1 MSRKSRPPKAGKK
14 GAKGKKGTKGSARN
28 QVVEEVIIEEVGP
41 PFGLV
46 VLIALVLSIPSLM
59 PFMDGDMSF
68 QNTVIRFLG
77 ALAVSWL
84 LVQLVYSV
92 ISTFHADE
100 ATATVI
106 RQEPP
111 PGNSPNQYRAMPD
124 PSEHD
129 GPRP

>member
-1 MSRKSRPPKAGKK
+1 M
-14 GAKGKKGTKGSARN
+14 
-28 QVVEEVIIEEVGP
+28 IIGEVGP

-46 VLIALVLSIPSLM
+46 VLIAVVLSIPSLM
-59 PFMDGDMSF
+59 AFMDGDMSF

-92 ISTFHADE
+92 ISTFHNDE
-100 ATATVI
+100 TSIVMS
-106 RQEPP
+106 QEPP
-111 PGNSPNQYRAMPD
+111 PGHQPEQYRALPE

-129 GPRP
+129 EPRP